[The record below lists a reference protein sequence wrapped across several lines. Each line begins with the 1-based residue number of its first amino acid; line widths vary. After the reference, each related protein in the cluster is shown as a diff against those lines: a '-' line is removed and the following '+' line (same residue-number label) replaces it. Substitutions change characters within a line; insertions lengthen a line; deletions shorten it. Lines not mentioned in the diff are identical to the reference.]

1 MALTES
7 EKKPD
12 KREKPLTKII
22 IRRLPP
28 TIDQDTFL
36 KQVSP
41 IPDYNYIYIVNGDF
55 SLGENAFSRVYI
67 NFVNHEDVYNF
78 KERFDGY
85 VFLDAKG
92 NEYSCVVEFAAFQK
106 IPKKRGKARMDPKAG
121 SIESDPYYLDFV
133 ENLKKP
139 QELDEKPEYTLQL
152 NSTEN
157 KNDITT
163 PLLEFIKNKRSQRMR
178 IREVRREERKRR
190 EFDKRREHYDD
201 RDSRKKVLDEKS
213 PTKRPFHKQDTVKND
228 KPESETTLE
237 EKPEKEEKHYEKS
250 YYKNKDRRF
259 DDRRFEDKRKELKPR
274 FPRKEYSDYKSE
286 ERKERKFDYPKKEF
300 EAKTFPKKVKKYSE
314 KREERKLEAQKAEQ
328 KKVDEAKV
336 EENKCYE
343 NSSKSIE
350 NTTPKTTEKPT
361 KSNDKDKKDNEKL
374 KSTDATF
381 PKDAEGDGRK
391 KDEVTHNE
399 QKSDLHN
406 QRRIRN
412 KDRPSLAIYRPG
424 MLSKRKQNETDS
436 SENKEKVEDK

>member
-85 VFLDAKG
+85 VFLDAK
-92 NEYSCVVEFAAFQK
+92 
-106 IPKKRGKARMDPKAG
+106 
-121 SIESDPYYLDFV
+121 

>member
-1 MALTES
+1 MALTET

-85 VFLDAKG
+85 VFLDAK
-92 NEYSCVVEFAAFQK
+92 
-106 IPKKRGKARMDPKAG
+106 
-121 SIESDPYYLDFV
+121 

-163 PLLEFIKNKRSQRMR
+163 PLLEFIKNKRAQRMR

-213 PTKRPFHKQDTVKND
+213 PTKKPFHKQDTVKND

-336 EENKCYE
+336 EEKKCDE